1 MRLNKFALV
10 ATTAIAGSLM
20 MAGGAFAQSTGTTEV
35 EELVVTASSGPQT
48 VGGVITAE
56 TAPKSKSSIDQEYIA
71 SQATGQT
78 VIESLNLTPG
88 LNFTN
93 NDPYGSSGGNLRLR
107 GFDGARVSLTF
118 DGIPLNDTGNYA
130 I

>member
-1 MRLNKFALV
+1 MRPNKLVFV
-10 ATTAIAGSLM
+10 ATTALVGSLL
-20 MAGGAFAQSTGTTEV
+20 ASTGAFAQSTGTNEV
-35 EELVVTASSGPQT
+35 EELVVTGATGPKT
-48 VGGVITAE
+48 VNGVITAE

-107 GFDGARVSLTF
+107 GFD
-118 DGIPLNDTGNYA
+118 
-130 I
+130 